1 MGAFNLPDV
10 CWKYNTADRKQS
22 RRFLEHV
29 EDNLLTQLVSEQT
42 REGTLSDLL
51 FANREG
57 LVGDVMAGGRLGHS
71 DLERIEFS
79 IDGEVRRGVSRTT
92 TLEFQRA
99 DFVLFRGLVDRVP

>member
-1 MGAFNLPDV
+1 LNSFGWPANG
-10 CWKYNTADRKQS
+10 
-22 RRFLEHV
+22 RR
-29 EDNLLTQLVSEQT
+29 QIEQRYAQEVPGDDFRIQPVKEPA
-42 REGTLSDLL
+42 REGVVLDLL
-51 FANREG
+51 FANRAG